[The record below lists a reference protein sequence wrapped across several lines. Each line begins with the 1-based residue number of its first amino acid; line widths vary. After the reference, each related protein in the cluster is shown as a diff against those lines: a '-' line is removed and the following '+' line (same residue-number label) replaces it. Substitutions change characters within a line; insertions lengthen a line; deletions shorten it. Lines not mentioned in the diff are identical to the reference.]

1 MIQITNTKL
10 PPSSQDE
17 STYSAKTV
25 ILFMLLPFGLAGLA
39 LYLAVRF
46 CLKKYRG
53 MVPDDFVEENVG
65 ESEEVVHGGRPSSSN
80 ASGTFKFDN

>member
-1 MIQITNTKL
+1 
-10 PPSSQDE
+10 
-17 STYSAKTV
+17 
-25 ILFMLLPFGLAGLA
+25 MLLPFGLAGLA

-65 ESEEVVHGGRPSSSN
+65 ES
-80 ASGTFKFDN
+80 AWCW